1 MSSLSYQSSLEASSR
16 NLVSYASQ
24 EHLVH
29 PSGFHQ
35 GPIQHN
41 PMSSSVSVDNIW
53 GNGINGNVTQF
64 QQYVAQ
70 PNMIV
75 RQGSDYTGRPL
86 ENTGR

>member
-1 MSSLSYQSSLEASSR
+1 MSSLSYQSSHEGSSH

-29 PSGFHQ
+29 QSGFHQ
-35 GPIQHN
+35 GPMQHN

-53 GNGINGNVTQF
+53 GNGINGNVTPF
-64 QQYVAQ
+64 QYTGQ
-70 PNMIV
+70 PNMIA
-75 RQGSDYTGRPL
+75 RQSADYTGRPL